1 MTQTD
6 KEIID
11 RITMVCQSDAGV
23 KLGYDDTA
31 WTDKE
36 KLEAIQQVVDEISSK
51 QLRSKHTLYLD
62 DTALLIDLER
72 QIKEILE
79 K

>member
-1 MTQTD
+1 MN
-6 KEIID
+6 
-11 RITMVCQSDAGV
+11 
-23 KLGYDDTA
+23 
-31 WTDKE
+31 DKE

-51 QLRSKHTLYLD
+51 QHRSKHTLYLD

-79 K
+79 KLHKLIRKK

>member
-1 MTQTD
+1 MTEHEEKFRWRYRDLRKMTQ
-6 KEIID
+6 
-11 RITMVCQSDAGV
+11 
-23 KLGYDDTA
+23 
-31 WTDKE
+31 TDKE

>member
-1 MTQTD
+1 MN
-6 KEIID
+6 
-11 RITMVCQSDAGV
+11 
-23 KLGYDDTA
+23 
-31 WTDKE
+31 DKE

-51 QLRSKHTLYLD
+51 QHSSKHTLYLD
-62 DTALLIDLER
+62 YTAFLIDLER

>member
-1 MTQTD
+1 MGHQKNLRKMT
-6 KEIID
+6 
-11 RITMVCQSDAGV
+11 
-23 KLGYDDTA
+23 L
-31 WTDKE
+31 TDKE

-51 QLRSKHTLYLD
+51 QHRSKHTLYLD

>member
-1 MTQTD
+1 MN
-6 KEIID
+6 
-11 RITMVCQSDAGV
+11 
-23 KLGYDDTA
+23 
-31 WTDKE
+31 DKE
-36 KLEAIQQVVDEISSK
+36 KLEAIQQVVDKISSK
-51 QLRSKHTLYLD
+51 QRRSKHTLYLD

>member
-1 MTQTD
+1 MTEHEEKFRWRYRDLRKMT
-6 KEIID
+6 
-11 RITMVCQSDAGV
+11 
-23 KLGYDDTA
+23 L
-31 WTDKE
+31 TDKE

-62 DTALLIDLER
+62 DTTLLIDLER